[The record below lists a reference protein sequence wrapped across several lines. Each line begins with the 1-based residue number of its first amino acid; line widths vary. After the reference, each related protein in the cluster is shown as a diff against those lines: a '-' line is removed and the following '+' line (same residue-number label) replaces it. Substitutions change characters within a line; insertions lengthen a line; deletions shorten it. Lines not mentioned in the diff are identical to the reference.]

1 MEDSADHGE
10 GRQPDFDLDTEAELP
25 IGMIVTGK
33 NVLTCSLGW
42 ALLAAFSIAAASAE
56 ERAGSAM
63 PKGLSPAYV
72 ACQKRAQGAI
82 EHAACLSAEEAVQ
95 DKRLNRI
102 YKQLLGKLD
111 AERQEQTGGSTAR
124 VAALQG
130 QGDALDAALY
140 GDTQAENLGST
151 EATLFRLCAR
161 ADQLEHYLR
170 LLD

>member
-1 MEDSADHGE
+1 M
-10 GRQPDFDLDTEAELP
+10 P
-25 IGMIVTGK
+25 VTRK
-33 NVLTCSLGW
+33 NVLTCSLVW
-42 ALLAAFSIAAASAE
+42 ALLVAFSIAAASAE

-63 PKGLSPAYV
+63 PKGLSPTYL

-82 EHAACLSAEEAVQ
+82 EQAACLSAEEAVQ

-111 AERQEQTGGSTAR
+111 ADGKSKLVEAQRAW
-124 VAALQG
+124 LQSRAKD
-130 QGDALDAALY
+130 DALDATLY

-151 EATLFRLCAR
+151 EAALFRLCAR